1 MPRVA
6 VLLVALVLSMVTPAR
21 ALFHVA
27 EINEV
32 MSGVG
37 GDPAV
42 QYVEIRLK
50 SGGQNMVADSRLTV
64 FNCDGSGHDVMLLV
78 PSDVANGAN
87 DARWIM
93 ATSTPIGG
101 ILPDFTFT
109 GDLPT
114 PCGQVCWGAPGVLP
128 PNPASWDAGDPS
140 KYVDCIAYGGYT
152 GPKKT
157 GGTTTALAP
166 GDGTLS
172 LTRNGS
178 GVPELVCPT
187 PQNNAAMATIGS
199 FGPCTSPGSTT
210 STTVVAG
217 TTTTTT
223 VTTLP
228 FVGQPVA
235 GKKLVLKDSAKPT
248 KRALT
253 MVGKDASIDLGGGNG
268 GTDDPTLA
276 GGSVRVVSTAGGFDS
291 VHTLPASG
299 WKRVGSGKGYNYKD
313 KTLAAG
319 PIKVAL
325 VRGGK
330 LVKVVAKGSALGH
343 TLATNPNPVSV
354 VLSIGGK
361 GYCLTFG
368 GSTKF
373 AAGKRYSAT
382 SAPAGTC
389 PP

>member
-6 VLLVALVLSMVTPAR
+6 ALLIALSLFHVAPAR
-21 ALFHVA
+21 ALFHLA
-27 EINEV
+27 EIHEV

-50 SGGQNMVADSRLTV
+50 SSSQNMVADSRLTV
-64 FNCDGSGHDVMLLV
+64 FNCEGTGHDVMLLV
-78 PSDVANGAN
+78 PADVPNGN
-87 DARWIM
+87 NNARWIM
-93 ATSTPIGG
+93 ATTTPIGG
-101 ILPDFTFT
+101 ITPDFTFT

-114 PCGQVCWGAPGVLP
+114 PCGQICWGAPGFTTP
-128 PNPASWDAGDPS
+128 DPASWDAGDPS
-140 KYVDCIAYGGYT
+140 QYVDCIAYGGYT

-166 GDGTLS
+166 GDGTFS
-172 LTRNGS
+172 LTRNAT

-187 PQNNAAMATIGS
+187 PQNNEAMATIGT
-199 FGPCTSPGSTT
+199 FGACTSPGSTT

-228 FVGQPVA
+228 FVGQSVA

-248 KRALT
+248 KRALV
-253 MVGKDASIDLGGGNG
+253 MVGKDATIDLGGGNG
-268 GTDDPTLA
+268 GTDDPTIA
-276 GGSVRVVSTAGGFDS
+276 GGSVRVVSSTAGFDS
-291 VHTLPASG
+291 VYALPASG

-319 PIKVAL
+319 PIKVAV

-330 LVKVVAKGSALGH
+330 LVKLVAKGSALGH
-343 TLATNPNPVSV
+343 SLAIDPNPVSV

-382 SAPAGTC
+382 SAPAGSC

>member
-1 MPRVA
+1 MSRVVA
-6 VLLVALVLSMVTPAR
+6 LLVALLLCPVTPAR
-21 ALFHVA
+21 AFFHVA

-50 SGGQNMVADSRLTV
+50 AGGQNMVADSRLTV
-64 FNCDGSGHDVMLLV
+64 FDCEGTGHDVMLLV
-78 PSDVANGAN
+78 PSDVPNSANN
-87 DARWIM
+87 ARWIM
-93 ATSTPIGG
+93 ATTTPLGG
-101 ILPDFTFT
+101 ITPDFTFT
-109 GDLPT
+109 GDIPT
-114 PCGQVCWGAPGVLP
+114 PCGQVCWGAPGISP
-128 PNPASWDAGDPS
+128 PNPASWDTGDPNN
-140 KYVDCIAYGGYT
+140 YVDCIAYGGYT

-157 GGTTTALAP
+157 NGTTTALTP
-166 GDGTLS
+166 GDGSLS

-178 GVPELVCPT
+178 GVPELACPT
-187 PQNNAAMATIGS
+187 PQNNAAMATIGN
-199 FGPCTSPGSTT
+199 FDACTAPT
-210 STTVVAG
+210 STTVVTA

-235 GKKLVLKDSAKPT
+235 GKKLVLKDSTKPAKRT
-248 KRALT
+248 LI
-253 MVGKDASIDLGGGNG
+253 MLGKDTTIDLGGGNG
-268 GTDDPTLA
+268 GSDDPSLA
-276 GGSVRVVSTAGGFDS
+276 GGSVRVASTVAGFDS
-291 VHTLPASG
+291 VYALPASG
-299 WKRVGSGKGYNYKD
+299 WKRVGNGKGYNYKD

-319 PIKVAL
+319 PVKVAV
-325 VRGGK
+325 VRNGK
-330 LVKVVAKGSALGH
+330 LVKLVAKGSALGH

-368 GSTKF
+368 GTAKF
-373 AAGKRYSAT
+373 TAAKRYSAT
-382 SAPAGTC
+382 RAPAGTC